1 VRTGEGTL
9 YIEDD
14 SLYVL
19 NQITSMIGVEYQIGQ
34 ITKPGYGF
42 GQYLQNSFSV
52 LGDVASLNIGGAV
65 DKIAGGVG
73 DYAKSQIPS
82 IKTVGTNGGVNNLFG
97 VITIQSEFK
106 LLVNE
111 DITRKG
117 RPLCAIRTINTLS
130 GFIQVD
136 KADIDIATAEG
147 EQEEIRSYMEGGFY
161 YE

>member
-1 VRTGEGTL
+1 M
-9 YIEDD
+9 
-14 SLYVL
+14 S
-19 NQITSMIGVEYQIGQ
+19 
-34 ITKPGYGF
+34 
-42 GQYLQNSFSV
+42 
-52 LGDVASLNIGGAV
+52 
-65 DKIAGGVG
+65 
-73 DYAKSQIPS
+73 
-82 IKTVGTNGGVNNLFG
+82 VGTNGGVNNLFG